1 MYGNACGKDGSKRWG
16 GAAHTLSYS
25 RTTHAITK
33 ENGKENVH
41 AKMEYNENGKQKY
54 KIKTRNKTKMH
65 VPTGRTTDSQRTR
78 TRDIKERGTHVL
90 GRGTHRGNACTR
102 NKIE

>member
-1 MYGNACGKDGSKRWG
+1 MYGNACGKDGSKKWG

-25 RTTHAITK
+25 RATHALTK

-41 AKMEYNENGKQKY
+41 AKMEYNENGKT
-54 KIKTRNKTKMH
+54 KIQNQNKNKTKIH

-78 TRDIKERGTHVL
+78 TRDIKERGTH
-90 GRGTHRGNACTR
+90 TC
-102 NKIE
+102 